1 MMPTVYFLFFWMISE
16 PIHELKRYEY
26 TEPHMGTVFHVQ
38 FYAESQEKADAAAKA
53 TFARVKHLNS
63 LFSDYQNDSE
73 LMQLCQKAGTGPVKV
88 SAELYEILHKSNQ
101 WSARSDGA
109 FDASVGPLIQLWRK
123 ARRTRQLPGESAIK
137 TAKELVDY
145 RAIALLPDGK
155 VELKKPKMRL
165 DLGGI
170 AKGYA
175 ADEMQKTLKSHG
187 ITSACVAAGGDV
199 CVSNRPPGKPGWV
212 ISIAPLEKT
221 GKVTT
226 QLMLENQAVSTAGD
240 LEQYVEIDG
249 VRYSHIVD
257 TKTGLG
263 LTTRMSCTVV
273 ASRGVDCDAADT
285 AVCVMGHEKGMKMIN
300 QQPGMACLITVK
312 ENDSVKQY
320 TSTIWPKLVV
330 QP

>member
-1 MMPTVYFLFFWMISE
+1 MMPTVYFLFFCMLSE
-16 PIHELKRYEY
+16 PVHEQQRFEY

-63 LFSDYQNDSE
+63 LFSDYQNDTE
-73 LMQLCQKAGTGPVKV
+73 LMQLCQKAGMGPVKV
-88 SAELYEILHKSNQ
+88 STELYEILQRSNQ
-101 WSARSDGA
+101 WSERSDGA
-109 FDASVGPLIQLWRK
+109 FDASVGPLVQLWRK
-123 ARRTRQLPGESAIK
+123 ARRTRQLPSESAIK
-137 TAKELVDY
+137 SAKDLVDF
-145 RAIALLPDGK
+145 RAITLLPDGK

-199 CVSNRPPGKPGWV
+199 CVSNRPPGKPGWM

-249 VRYSHIVD
+249 IRYSHIVD

-273 ASRGVDCDAADT
+273 APHGVDCDAADT
-285 AVCVMGHEKGMKMIN
+285 AVCVMGQERGLKMIN
-300 QQPGMACLITVK
+300 QQPGMACVIVVK
-312 ENDSVKQY
+312 ENNSVKQY
-320 TSTIWPKLVV
+320 TSNTWSKLLV

>member
-1 MMPTVYFLFFWMISE
+1 MMPTAYFLFFFILSE
-16 PIHELKRYEY
+16 PVHELKRYEY

-38 FYAESQEKADAAAKA
+38 FYAESRDKADAAAKA
-53 TFARVKHLNS
+53 MFTRVKHLNA

-73 LMQLCQKAGTGPVKV
+73 LMQLCQKAGSGPVKV
-88 SAELYEILHKSNQ
+88 STELYEILQRSNE
-101 WSARSDGA
+101 WSESSGGA
-109 FDASVGPLIQLWRK
+109 FDASVGPLVQLWRK
-123 ARRTRQLPGESAIK
+123 ARRTRQLPSESAIK
-137 TAKELVDY
+137 AAKELVDF
-145 RAIALLPDGK
+145 RAIDLLPDSK
-155 VELKKPKMRL
+155 VDLKKPKMRL

-175 ADEMQKTLKSHG
+175 ADEMQKTLKAHG

-226 QLMLENQAVSTAGD
+226 QLLLENQAVSTSGD

-273 ASRGVDCDAADT
+273 ATHGVDCDAADT
-285 AVCVMGHEKGMKMIN
+285 AVCVMGHVKGMKMIN
-300 QQPGMACLITVK
+300 QQPGMACVIVVK
-312 ENDSVKQY
+312 ENDVIKHY
-320 TSTIWPKLVV
+320 TSNTWSKLVF